1 MNSGQNV
8 WTFCHNLPH
17 AQTLKNF
24 LRYSVNVGVQSG
36 QSRSLPV
43 RAWIS
48 PTLTSCHHQ
57 SALAPSC
64 LSFPHPLMLLHNGCR
79 LFLDQSQL
87 TQSCNFRHEKL
98 TLVVFFLSSGDSLP
112 FPICYP
118 GPLWP
123 LFHTTCYQSEMFA
136 HNNWKQKVKCSSYIN
151 DQCFIISWKCELF
164 FHFLGTGYN
173 KQLVG
178 CCLWNMSVLH
188 GPYFEMII
196 LKR

>member
-48 PTLTSCHHQ
+48 PTLTSRHHQ

-64 LSFPHPLMLLHNGCR
+64 LSFPHPLILLHNGCR
-79 LFLDQSQL
+79 LFLYQSQL

-98 TLVVFFLSSGDSLP
+98 TLVVFFCL
-112 FPICYP
+112 
-118 GPLWP
+118 
-123 LFHTTCYQSEMFA
+123 
-136 HNNWKQKVKCSSYIN
+136 
-151 DQCFIISWKCELF
+151 
-164 FHFLGTGYN
+164 LGTH
-173 KQLVG
+173 
-178 CCLWNMSVLH
+178 CLSLYAIQGLCGHYFIQPVTNLKCLHIITESKRWNVQVIS
-188 GPYFEMII
+188 MINASLSPGNANSFFTSWEPVI
-196 LKR
+196 TNS

>member
-36 QSRSLPV
+36 QSPSLCQSLDFPYPDLP
-43 RAWIS
+43 S
-48 PTLTSCHHQ
+48 PSICPGPEL
-57 SALAPSC
+57 
-64 LSFPHPLMLLHNGCR
+64 
-79 LFLDQSQL
+79 SQL
-87 TQSCNFRHEKL
+87 PTPSHASPQWLQAIPVPVSTYTVLQLPSWKAHFSGI
-98 TLVVFFLSSGDSLP
+98 FLSSGDSLP

-136 HNNWKQKVKCSSYIN
+136 HNNWKQKVKCSSYVN